1 MSLDDDPACIL
12 ARRARRLAKAG
23 DLRKAAL
30 ALRER
35 ASILE
40 DAPSWVMAG
49 AMWRRARRPADAL
62 AALRHGMWL
71 HQRAGATARA
81 RTVARL
87 IAQMDGSA
95 HGVAG

>member
-1 MSLDDDPACIL
+1 MCANDDAASIL
-12 ARRARRLAKAG
+12 SRRALRLAKQG

-35 ASILE
+35 AAILD
-40 DAPSWVMAG
+40 DAASWVMAG
-49 AMWRRARRPADAL
+49 AMWQRARRYADAL

-71 HQRAGATARA
+71 HQKAGATARA
-81 RTVARL
+81 RTVARI

-95 HGVAG
+95 RGVAS